1 MMKQSQNENN
11 FIPTK
16 QECKSVNT
24 HQMDIDKNLKMNK
37 EDEILTAKELDSVL
51 HYSMNEN
58 GSDTEKSE
66 LQELLTMKGNN
77 LIALHSLRKEFE
89 SKLKSIHI
97 SLTLIM
103 FMIVVLLMSVIFVIY
118 LNLEIQ

>member
-1 MMKQSQNENN
+1 
-11 FIPTK
+11 
-16 QECKSVNT
+16 
-24 HQMDIDKNLKMNK
+24 MDIDTNLHLNK

-51 HYSMNEN
+51 HSPLTEN
-58 GSDTEKSE
+58 ITKAERNE

-97 SLTLIM
+97 SLILIT
-103 FMIVVLLMSVIFVIY
+103 FMIIVLLMSVIFVIY

>member
-1 MMKQSQNENN
+1 MKHLQKESN
-11 FIPTK
+11 FIPNT
-16 QECKSVNT
+16 QEDESVKV
-24 HQMDIDKNLKMNK
+24 HQMDIDTNLHLNK

-51 HYSMNEN
+51 HSPLTEN
-58 GSDTEKSE
+58 IPKAERNE

-97 SLTLIM
+97 SLILIT
-103 FMIVVLLMSVIFVIY
+103 FMIIVLLMSVIFVIY